1 MQNNQKRALL
11 MITLLFAFTLGCGLF
26 SGISSRVDEAKETAM
41 ALAAEAQQGYSILE
55 TARAIATVGGSSE
68 LFKTAQAIA
77 TSVGDSGL
85 LATAQAFATEQG
97 PELMVTA
104 QAALTQVAPMLG
116 TAPPDIPLM
125 SGEVENLVAS
135 EFLITYATQASL
147 QYVADFYAAEMSR
160 NGWEKGAE
168 QSFANSMSIV
178 EYEKLGRKA
187 TVTLMANSLDGKTS
201 VVIAIQPK

>member
-1 MQNNQKRALL
+1 MQSSHMRAIWL
-11 MITLLFAFTLGCGLF
+11 IFVLFVFTLGCGLF
-26 SGISSRVDEAKETAM
+26 SRIGGRVDEAKETAM

-77 TSVGDSGL
+77 TTVGDSGL

-97 PELMVTA
+97 PELVATA
-104 QAALTQVAPMLG
+104 QAALTQVAPILG
-116 TAPPDIPLM
+116 TAPTDIPLM
-125 SGEVENLVAS
+125 SGELDNLVAT
-135 EFLITYATQASL
+135 EYLITFATQASI
-147 QYVADFYAAEMSR
+147 QDVADFYEAEMAK
-160 NGWEKGAE
+160 NGWDKGKE

-178 EYEKLGRKA
+178 EYKKPDRMA
-187 TVTLMANSLDGKTS
+187 TVTLMANPSDGKTS